1 MNLNWPSQAHGSF
14 DIGASRRQDESMLPK
29 LRAVRHF
36 AFVIVFAFAFAPV
49 ATCLA
54 AVAAAAPEM
63 PCHGSVPQPTP
74 ERSAHLDCCPGDSPN
89 SQGSTPVQQ
98 VVDASAPTPVLV
110 AVLLPAV
117 DIVGRRAGLV
127 DCSAGT
133 SKPPG
138 IPTYVFVSS
147 FRI

>member
-1 MNLNWPSQAHGSF
+1 
-14 DIGASRRQDESMLPK
+14 MLPM

-54 AVAAAAPEM
+54 AVAAAEPEM
-63 PCHGSVPQPTP
+63 PCHGSAPQPAP

-98 VVDASAPTPVLV
+98 IVDTSAPTPVLV
-110 AVLLPAV
+110 AVLLPAD
-117 DIVGRRAGLV
+117 DIAGSCAVLV
-127 DCSAGT
+127 DSIAGT
-133 SKPPG
+133 CKPPG
-138 IPTYVFVSS
+138 VPTYVFVSS